1 MGINN
6 RMMNRFLQILF
17 LAIAFCMS
25 ATNVYAQ
32 TKQRQVALFVPLYLD
47 SAFDAMDT
55 YRYGKTF
62 PRQSIPGLEF
72 YLGAEFALDS
82 LSKEGKQL
90 KVHVID
96 YKSAATSISAMSR
109 SPLMDSIELIIGPV
123 AGSDYLQVASLAQQ
137 RNIPFISATYPNDG
151 GVRSNPNVVIV
162 SAKLNTHLQATYN
175 YILRNLG
182 TSKIIYA
189 RRKNPND
196 DRIADVFKSLNQ
208 SASGPVVRMETLLL
222 SDAVTP
228 QELKAKL
235 DGNRENVIIA
245 GSVDENFGRNLATAA
260 AQLSKT
266 IPVTVVGMPT
276 WEGIKDLYLKPEY
289 KTLPIIYSTS
299 FFNNTVDAWSI
310 SFEEAYK
317 KKTYSKP
324 TDLAYKGFE
333 ITWKFVNLLLKYDST
348 LIQHLDDKSFNMLTE
363 YDFKPIQW
371 SKTSTGP
378 DYYENKR
385 VYLIKR
391 LNGVSTRVY

>member
-1 MGINN
+1 
-6 RMMNRFLQILF
+6 
-17 LAIAFCMS
+17 
-25 ATNVYAQ
+25 
-32 TKQRQVALFVPLYLD
+32 
-47 SAFDAMDT
+47 
-55 YRYGKTF
+55 
-62 PRQSIPGLEF
+62 
-72 YLGAEFALDS
+72 
-82 LSKEGKQL
+82 
-90 KVHVID
+90 
-96 YKSAATSISAMSR
+96 
-109 SPLMDSIELIIGPV
+109 
-123 AGSDYLQVASLAQQ
+123 
-137 RNIPFISATYPNDG
+137 
-151 GVRSNPNVVIV
+151 
-162 SAKLNTHLQATYN
+162 
-175 YILRNLG
+175 
-182 TSKIIYA
+182 
-189 RRKNPND
+189 
-196 DRIADVFKSLNQ
+196 
-208 SASGPVVRMETLLL
+208 METLLL
-222 SDAVTP
+222 SDAATP
-228 QELKAKL
+228 QELRAKL
-235 DGNRENVIIA
+235 DSNRENVIIA

-266 IPVTVVGMPT
+266 LPVTVVGMPT